1 MCRSVDAATAGHVG
15 SHGILVQVR
24 ERADDLL
31 GDERPAPA
39 LPAQALRGMEN
50 LQMNRHGS

>member
-1 MCRSVDAATAGHVG
+1 
-15 SHGILVQVR
+15 VR

-50 LQMNRHGS
+50 LQMNRHGT